1 MVTIEKKK
9 KKKKRKRNDIIEID
23 NQYNR
28 TIEDKNVK
36 IEMND
41 KIEMNEHNN
50 RSIEYI
56 NNDYIIVDTEEL
68 YQYNPEN
75 IENIILLDFNK
86 YLENIVLSFRNDDDI
101 WNQFK
106 MDIVR
111 SKFYINHCPI
121 NDPYIIREFL
131 QNQLSSSLN
140 KELMMISNQVLMGT
154 PYELIANTILPY
166 NWYIGEL
173 GLNSKID
180 KQMSIN
186 LNISSNEITIRGEKK
201 MRIFKINNECMD
213 ETLYLVDICLEIDI
227 LNKSKILIKI
237 INTKE

>member
-1 MVTIEKKK
+1 MDNDYNGTI
-9 KKKKRKRNDIIEID
+9 
-23 NQYNR
+23 
-28 TIEDKNVK
+28 
-36 IEMND
+36 D
-41 KIEMNEHNN
+41 KIN
-50 RSIEYI
+50 S
-56 NNDYIIVDTEEL
+56 DYILIDTEDL

-86 YLENIVLSFRNDDDI
+86 YLENIVLSYRNDDDS

-121 NDPYIIREFL
+121 NDPYIIRDFL
-131 QNQLSSSLN
+131 NSHLSASLN
-140 KELMMISNQVLMGT
+140 KEIFMISNQVLMGT

-180 KQMSIN
+180 KQMIIN
-186 LNISSNEITIRGEKK
+186 LSISSNEITIRGEKK
-201 MRIFKINNECMD
+201 MRIFKINNEYMD

-227 LNKSKILIKI
+227 LNKSKILVKI
-237 INTKE
+237 INTNNFDKLGI